1 MILGIKLSL
10 FYEIIIINITKLT
23 NWSNSMELND
33 TNDIILKN
41 FIDQVF
47 NKYDV
52 DKKGHLG
59 LDEMILFFNDLFK
72 KLNILTTVTK

>member
-1 MILGIKLSL
+1 
-10 FYEIIIINITKLT
+10 
-23 NWSNSMELND
+23 MELND